1 MGVEISSSF
10 LSIAAL
16 ITSLLVLL
24 VALRQ
29 MKIAQQA
36 NTLAAVISLFRE
48 YRSPD
53 FKEKIAYVHNSLKKN
68 YKAEAG
74 IWSMPDED
82 REKVLSVCHLC
93 DTLGALVAHN
103 IVNENLVI
111 SYIGDS
117 INGLWS
123 SLEDYIVNE
132 REIRKSAYQQFF
144 EHLVKR
150 IREKPPSQIRRKLK
164 LKSLK

>member
-1 MGVEISSSF
+1 MGVEISSLI
-10 LSIAAL
+10 LSITAL
-16 ITSLLVLL
+16 IISFL

-29 MKIAQQA
+29 MQIAQQA

-48 YRSPD
+48 YRSHD
-53 FKEKIAYVHNSLKKN
+53 FKEKIAYIHNSLKKN
-68 YKAEAG
+68 YKAEEG
-74 IWSMPDED
+74 IWSMPEED

-103 IVNENLVI
+103 IINENLVI

-132 REIRKSAYQQFF
+132 REIRNSAYQQFF